1 MVVVTGRDYR
11 VAKCVSFFVGLALM
25 INFFKKKEFL
35 CAVIHRKV
43 VSLQLQTTAV
53 AIRNKSM
60 SEKIKHSGVVEEV
73 TEGRVVVRILQTSA
87 CAACKVAGHC
97 NASEAKEKLV
107 DVRCADASAY
117 KTGQS
122 VVVSTSRDVAN
133 RALLLGFGL
142 PFVVLVG
149 VLFAVLRLTGD
160 EGLAALSGLGA
171 LVPYYLLLWLLRDRI
186 GRRVSFQIE

>member
-1 MVVVTGRDYR
+1 
-11 VAKCVSFFVGLALM
+11 
-25 INFFKKKEFL
+25 
-35 CAVIHRKV
+35 
-43 VSLQLQTTAV
+43 
-53 AIRNKSM
+53 M

-97 NASEAKEKLV
+97 SASEAKEKLV

-186 GRRVSFQIE
+186 SRRVSFQIE